1 MAIDGGRSRIYV
13 LGRECI
19 LTIEGNEIHGASDV
33 MVRENVTEV
42 DATGFNAS
50 VASSVVTQWTWEIS
64 VTIPDLSY
72 ARWLHANRFV
82 SVNGFLLPR
91 IFEVSLSGGL
101 VEFENEKF
109 TINGVDADEPLDGIV
124 VPRFTL
130 KEWNEDSSDSD
141 DAIDPP
147 PDDPPPDD
155 PPPG

>member
-19 LTIEGNEIHGASDV
+19 LAIEGNEIRGASDV

-101 VEFENEKF
+101 VAFDNEKF

-130 KEWNEDSSDSD
+130 KEWNED
-141 DAIDPP
+141 
-147 PDDPPPDD
+147 
-155 PPPG
+155 

>member
-50 VASSVVTQWTWEIS
+50 VASSVVTQRTLEIS

-72 ARWLHANRFV
+72 ARWLHANRLIIF
-82 SVNGFLLPR
+82 NGFFLPR
-91 IFEVSLSGGL
+91 IFQVSLSGGL
-101 VEFENEKF
+101 IEFENMRF
-109 TINGVDADEPLDGIV
+109 TINGIDADEPLDGIV
-124 VPRFTL
+124 SPRFTL
-130 KEWNEDSSDSD
+130 KEWGEAAARSD
-141 DAIDPP
+141 
-147 PDDPPPDD
+147 
-155 PPPG
+155 